1 MSTIEE
7 KRKKHAE
14 YQRAWTAANPEKA
27 KAVAKRSRE
36 RYRTDPEAAKIR
48 KDWIKASKKKPNII
62 RSRKTYKKK
71 RYEKTQYAINHHR
84 RWSDQEIQLAF
95 DRSLTDTEISGK
107 IGRSVQAIALARAR
121 YKDRAPL
128 GWTPKA

>member
-27 KAVAKRSRE
+27 KAIAKRARE

-48 KDWIKASKKKPNII
+48 KNWIKASRKKPNIKN
-62 RSRKTYKKK
+62 SRKAYNKR

-84 RWSDQEIQLAF
+84 RWSDEEIRLAF
-95 DRSLTDTEISGK
+95 DRSLTDTQISEK
-107 IGRSVQAIALARAR
+107 IGRSVQAIALTRQR
-121 YKDRAPL
+121 YRDRAPAD
-128 GWTPKA
+128 WTPKA

>member
-27 KAVAKRSRE
+27 KAIAKRSRE

-48 KDWIKASKKKPNII
+48 KNWIKASRKKPNFKKA
-62 RSRKTYKKK
+62 RKDYNKR

-84 RWSDQEIQLAF
+84 RWSDEEIRLAF
-95 DRSLTDTEISGK
+95 DRSLTDREISEK
-107 IGRSVQAIALARAR
+107 IGRSLQAIENARIR
-121 YKDRAPL
+121 YKDRAPT